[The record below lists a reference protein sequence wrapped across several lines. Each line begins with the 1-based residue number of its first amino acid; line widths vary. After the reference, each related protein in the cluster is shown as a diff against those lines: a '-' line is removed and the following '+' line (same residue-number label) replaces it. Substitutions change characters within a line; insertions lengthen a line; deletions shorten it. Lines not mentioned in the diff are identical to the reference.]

1 MFRGYGSAVLRALGE
16 ALTAL
21 ANMTGRISS
30 SCLVPDRRSSAS
42 ARTSR
47 APRGEGPESY
57 RERVRRGGRRRRARD
72 IDEGALRTATDDLT
86 SAGHDAIGVTC
97 NVADEAQAAA
107 MVERA
112 VTAFGRLDMTFNNA
126 GVVGTQAIWPMSPR
140 TASTP

>member
-1 MFRGYGSAVLRALGE
+1 VLA
-16 ALTAL
+16 
-21 ANMTGRISS
+21 
-30 SCLVPDRRSSAS
+30 
-42 ARTSR
+42 
-47 APRGEGPESY
+47 
-57 RERVRRGGRRRRARD
+57 D
-72 IDEGALRTATDDLT
+72 IGEGALRTATDDLT

-126 GVVGTQAIWPMSPR
+126 GVVGTQAIRPMSPR